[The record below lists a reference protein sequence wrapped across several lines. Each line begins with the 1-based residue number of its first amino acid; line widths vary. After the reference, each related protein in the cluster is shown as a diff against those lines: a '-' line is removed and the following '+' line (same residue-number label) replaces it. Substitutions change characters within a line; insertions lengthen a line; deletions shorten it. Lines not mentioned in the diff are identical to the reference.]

1 MRIRKILPGLL
12 GVVASIVWLGGS
24 VLAQTNGTHAAPV
37 KLRSARTGLH
47 YQTFGAGKPIL
58 ALHGL
63 GGSLYT
69 WRKLIEPPYR
79 FPGYKL
85 IMVDLKGAG
94 DSPKPKDKHYSIE
107 EQADLVY
114 QFIQEQNLTNLTL
127 LGNSYGGAVSLLVAL
142 RLCEED
148 ERCGRLSKLILLG
161 SGGYDKDLPSHL
173 RILRTPMIGWLA
185 VHLLPPTCQARTV
198 LRDSYEDDDKI
209 SKEQIAEYARPIG
222 LRGGRHALLQTG
234 KQAIPD
240 HIDQVTARYP
250 KIKVPTLI
258 LWGLDDEIIPIKIG
272 RMLHEAIPRSR
283 LEIINNCGHV
293 PQEECPEETMC
304 YMSEF
309 LGLPFRPCPK

>member
-1 MRIRKILPGLL
+1 MIRTQRVLPAVLAVVTTILLF
-12 GVVASIVWLGGS
+12 GGS
-24 VLAQTNGTHAAPV
+24 VLAQSNATSAAPV
-37 KLRSARTGLH
+37 KLRSASTGLH
-47 YQTFGAGKPIL
+47 YQTFGEGEPIL

-69 WRKLIEPPYR
+69 WRKLIAPPYR

-94 DSPKPKDKHYSIE
+94 DSPKPKDKHYSIV
-107 EQADLVY
+107 EQADLIY

-127 LGNSYGGAVSLLVAL
+127 LGNSYGGAVSLLVAI
-142 RLCEED
+142 RLCEPD
-148 ERCGRLSKLILLG
+148 CRRLSKLILLG

-185 VHLLPPTCQARTV
+185 VHFLPPTRQARTV

-209 SKEQIAEYARPIG
+209 SREQIAEYARPIG
-222 LRGGRHALLQTG
+222 LRGGRHALLETG
-234 KQAIPD
+234 KQAIPE
-240 HIDQVTARYP
+240 HIDEVTSKYP
-250 KIKVPTLI
+250 KITVPTLI

-293 PQEECPEETMC
+293 PQEECPEETIC
-304 YMSEF
+304 YISEF

>member
-1 MRIRKILPGLL
+1 MRIQQSLAKVLGAIAITMLL
-12 GVVASIVWLGGS
+12 GAS
-24 VLAQTNGTHAAPV
+24 VLAQTNATNSAP
-37 KLRSARTGLH
+37 LESRRSTATGLH
-47 YQTFGAGKPIL
+47 YKTFGDGDPIL

-94 DSPKPKDKHYSIE
+94 DSPKPKDKHYSIL
-107 EQADLVY
+107 EQADLIY
-114 QFIQEQNLTNLTL
+114 QFIQEQNLRNLTIM
-127 LGNSYGGAVSLLVAL
+127 GNSYGGAVSLLVAI

-148 ERCGRLSKLILLG
+148 RDRFSKLILLG
-161 SGGYDKDLPSHL
+161 SGGYDRDLPSHL
-173 RILRTPMIGWLA
+173 RILQTPLVGWLA
-185 VHLLPPTCQARTV
+185 VHLIPPRCQAGRV
-198 LRDSYEDDDKI
+198 LRDSYYDDCKI
-209 SKEQIAEYARPIG
+209 SDEQIAEYARPIAS
-222 LRGGRHALLQTG
+222 RGGRHALLYTG
-234 KQAIPD
+234 KQAIPENI
-240 HIDQVTARYP
+240 HEIIAKYP
-250 KIKVPTLI
+250 KISVPTLI

-272 RMLHEAIPRSR
+272 RMLHDAIRGSR

-304 YMSEF
+304 YISEF